1 MEVSM
6 KPKPLHLVIAG
17 LDPAIH
23 GAVAPHLL
31 ENFQTRLSSMDARVK
46 PAHDE

>member
-1 MEVSM
+1 MQVSM
-6 KPKPLHLVIAG
+6 KPKPVHLVIAG

-23 GAVAPHLL
+23 GAVALHLL
-31 ENFQTRLSSMDARVK
+31 ENFQAPLTGMDARVK